1 MQKGI
6 FINPGSVQDSLKKHM
21 LVDGFDMTLD
31 LYNSGNGYIFD
42 SKNNR
47 QLLDFFTF
55 VASNPL
61 GMNHPK
67 LCTDEFVQKIGKVAL
82 NKPSLSDIYPVEQA
96 EFVET
101 FFKTAVP
108 AYFKYAFFIEGGA
121 LAVENCLKAA
131 IDWKVQKNFAKGYEE
146 EKGKKIIHFKEAFHG
161 RSGYTLSL
169 TNTDPVK
176 ISLFP
181 KFDWPRITNPKITF
195 PLDKENL
202 DKVIELEK
210 QAVNEIMK
218 AIEENKDDIAGLI
231 IEAIQGEG
239 GDNQFRK
246 EFFMQLRQ
254 ICNEYEI
261 MFIIDE
267 VQTGIASTGKW
278 WAHQHFIKPDLI
290 AFGKKTQVCGILSTD
305 RIDEVENNVF
315 HKSSRINS
323 TWGGNIVDMFRFKR
337 ILEIIEEDNLLD
349 NCVNMG
355 TYLKDKLSRLQDK
368 YPEIVANS
376 RGLGLFRAFD
386 VKTPELRNQITGS
399 AINHGLLIL
408 GCGSRSIRFRPP
420 LCVNKEQIDKG
431 TEILDKIISTL

>member
-1 MQKGI
+1 MEKGI
-6 FINPGSVQDSLKKHM
+6 FINPESVQDSLRKHM

-31 LYNSGNGYIFD
+31 LYNSANGYIFD

-67 LCTDEFVQKIGKVAL
+67 LCTEDFIHKIGKVAL

-101 FFKTAVP
+101 FFKIAVP
-108 AYFKYAFFIEGGA
+108 SYFKYAFFIEGGA

-131 IDWKVQKNFAKGYEE
+131 IDWKVQKNFQKGYKE
-146 EKGKKIIHFKEAFHG
+146 EKGRKIIHFREAFHG

-176 ISLFP
+176 IALFP
-181 KFDWPRITNPKITF
+181 KFNWPRITNPKITF
-195 PLDKENL
+195 PLNKENIE
-202 DKVIELEK
+202 KVIELEK
-210 QAVNEIMK
+210 QAVNEIMR
-218 AIEENKDDIAGLI
+218 AIVENKDDIAGLI
-231 IEAIQGEG
+231 IEVIQGEG

-254 ICNEYEI
+254 ICNENDI
-261 MFIIDE
+261 MFIVDE

-278 WAHQHFIKPDLI
+278 WAHQHYIKPDLM
-290 AFGKKTQVCGILSTD
+290 AFGKKTQVCGVLSTD

-315 HKSSRINS
+315 RKSSRINS
-323 TWGGNIVDMFRFKR
+323 TWGGNIVDMVRFKR
-337 ILEIIEEDNLLD
+337 ILEIIEEDNLLE
-349 NCVNMG
+349 NCVNTG
-355 TYLKDKLSRLQDK
+355 NYLAEKLAKLEEK
-368 YPEIVANS
+368 YPELISNS

-386 VKTPELRNQITGS
+386 VKTPEIRNEITGK
-399 AINHGLLIL
+399 AINYGLLIL
-408 GCGSRSIRFRPP
+408 GCGSRSVRFRPP
-420 LCVNKEQIDKG
+420 LCVTKEQIDKG
-431 TEILDKIISTL
+431 IDIIDKIMKNF